1 MASLLFHYQF
11 SPYTWVH
18 IAAAVVGI
26 FVVIVIC
33 RRFSQVSAR
42 FLTIMEL
49 CVIEWTVAS
58 IFEVAATTVPLK
70 VLWSQIGYVGTVSTP
85 LFYFLFIMLYSQH
98 DQVVTPRRIA
108 LLSVIPALT
117 LAVTA
122 TNSLH
127 HWLWTDITINP
138 ASNIAVYSHGFW
150 FWINIGYAYIIV
162 LTGFVTLCFSIMRF
176 SGFYKAQIGMLLFGT
191 ALPVVANVVYIVE
204 LLPVPGLELTPV
216 SFMLSGL
223 FITISMVRF
232 RMFDLVPVAR
242 KKLVDIMGDGVIV
255 IDAGGRIV
263 DLNPA
268 METILRMTAEQII
281 GQPAD
286 QVFSRW
292 GEVREALKEEKEE
305 RFVASFGEGKGN
317 RFFDLYLSI
326 VKSPQKEYAGRIIVF
341 RDITKRRRMEIE
353 REGLISE
360 LQETLDQV
368 KTLSG
373 LLPICANCKKIRDD
387 KGYWK
392 DVETYINEHS
402 DATFTHG
409 ICPDCMKK
417 LYPEYNV
424 GEDEGKHSS

>member
-1 MASLLFHYQF
+1 
-11 SPYTWVH
+11 
-18 IAAAVVGI
+18 
-26 FVVIVIC
+26 
-33 RRFSQVSAR
+33 
-42 FLTIMEL
+42 
-49 CVIEWTVAS
+49 
-58 IFEVAATTVPLK
+58 
-70 VLWSQIGYVGTVSTP
+70 
-85 LFYFLFIMLYSQH
+85 MLYSQH

-117 LAVTA
+117 LAVAA

-150 FWINIGYAYIIV
+150 FWINIGYEYIIV

-317 RFFDLYLSI
+317 RFFDLYLS
-326 VKSPQKEYAGRIIVF
+326 F
-341 RDITKRRRMEIE
+341 
-353 REGLISE
+353 
-360 LQETLDQV
+360 
-368 KTLSG
+368 
-373 LLPICANCKKIRDD
+373 
-387 KGYWK
+387 
-392 DVETYINEHS
+392 
-402 DATFTHG
+402 
-409 ICPDCMKK
+409 
-417 LYPEYNV
+417 
-424 GEDEGKHSS
+424 